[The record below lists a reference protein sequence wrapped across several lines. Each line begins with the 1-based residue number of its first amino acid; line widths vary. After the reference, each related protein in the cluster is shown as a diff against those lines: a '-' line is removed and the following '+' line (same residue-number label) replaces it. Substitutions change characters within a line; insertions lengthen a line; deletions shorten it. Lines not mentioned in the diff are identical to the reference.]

1 MGIGATVIV
10 AGAVLADWYWG
21 PVLFAFV
28 YGPFILAAAAILTGI
43 LARRAKRRG
52 KPLHRLRIAGLS
64 LGLSTGI
71 SLLVLGGF
79 GAT

>member
-1 MGIGATVIV
+1 MDTDGTVIL
-10 AGAVLADWYWG
+10 AGPVFAEWYWG

-43 LARRAKRRG
+43 LAHRAKRRG
-52 KPLHRLRIAGLS
+52 KPLTRLRIAGLS
-64 LGLSTGI
+64 LGLSAGI